1 MEQPAPESRKMPS
14 NTTITKARRR
24 IRKRRLG
31 RAQKRVRML
40 AGTPKFPIDPTKV
53 APQAPATGPAE

>member
-1 MEQPAPESRKMPS
+1 MPS

-31 RAQKRVRML
+31 RASKRERML
-40 AGTPKFPIDPTKV
+40 AGTPKFPLDPTKAV
-53 APQAPATGPAE
+53 AAPAE

>member
-1 MEQPAPESRKMPS
+1 MPS

-31 RAQKRVRML
+31 RAQKRERML
-40 AGTPKFPIDPTKV
+40 AGTPKFPLDPTL
-53 APQAPATGPAE
+53 ASTPAPASKPTPAAKPAE

>member
-1 MEQPAPESRKMPS
+1 MPS

-24 IRKRRLG
+24 IRKRSLG
-31 RAQKRVRML
+31 RGAKRERML

-53 APQAPATGPAE
+53 VVETTPAE

>member
-40 AGTPKFPIDPTKV
+40 AGTPKFPIIPPGTE
-53 APQAPATGPAE
+53 TSPAE

>member
-1 MEQPAPESRKMPS
+1 MPS

-31 RAQKRVRML
+31 RAQKRERML
-40 AGTPKFPIDPTKV
+40 AGTPKFPIDPNE
-53 APQAPATGPAE
+53 ATGTDPETASARQ

>member
-1 MEQPAPESRKMPS
+1 MPS

-31 RAQKRVRML
+31 RAQKRERML
-40 AGTPKFPIDPTKV
+40 VGTPKFPIDPTKDE
-53 APQAPATGPAE
+53 AATGAAE

>member
-1 MEQPAPESRKMPS
+1 MPS

-40 AGTPKFPIDPTKV
+40 AGTPKFPLDPNTTPTE
-53 APQAPATGPAE
+53 AQQ

>member
-1 MEQPAPESRKMPS
+1 MPS

-31 RAQKRVRML
+31 RENKRERTK
-40 AGTPKFPIDPTKV
+40 AATPKFPINPET
-53 APQAPATGPAE
+53 QSE

>member
-1 MEQPAPESRKMPS
+1 MPS

-31 RAQKRVRML
+31 RGNKRERML
-40 AGTPKFPIDPTKV
+40 AGTPKFPIDPNQAV
-53 APQAPATGPAE
+53 ATTPAE

>member
-1 MEQPAPESRKMPS
+1 MPS

-31 RAQKRVRML
+31 RDKKRERML
-40 AGTPKFPIDPTKV
+40 EGTPKFPVHPEK
-53 APQAPATGPAE
+53 AG

>member
-1 MEQPAPESRKMPS
+1 MPS

-31 RAQKRVRML
+31 RPQKRERML
-40 AGTPKFPIDPTKV
+40 AGTPKFPIDPTKSEQGS
-53 APQAPATGPAE
+53 AKDLESR

>member
-1 MEQPAPESRKMPS
+1 MPS

-31 RAQKRVRML
+31 RDKKRERAL
-40 AGTPKFPIDPTKV
+40 AGTPKFPINPE
-53 APQAPATGPAE
+53 QAG

>member
-1 MEQPAPESRKMPS
+1 MPS

-31 RAQKRVRML
+31 RANKRERML
-40 AGTPKFPIDPTKV
+40 VGTPKFPIDPNQAV
-53 APQAPATGPAE
+53 AVEPGAAE

>member
-1 MEQPAPESRKMPS
+1 MPS

-40 AGTPKFPIDPTKV
+40 AGTPKFPIIPPETT
-53 APQAPATGPAE
+53 APAE

>member
-1 MEQPAPESRKMPS
+1 MPS

-31 RAQKRVRML
+31 RDNKRERTL
-40 AGTPKFPIDPTKV
+40 EATPKFPIHPEKS
-53 APQAPATGPAE
+53 Q

>member
-1 MEQPAPESRKMPS
+1 MPS

-31 RAQKRVRML
+31 RAQKRERML
-40 AGTPKFPIDPTKV
+40 AGTPKFPIDPNKAASTEQNK
-53 APQAPATGPAE
+53 AAATE

>member
-1 MEQPAPESRKMPS
+1 MPS

-31 RAQKRVRML
+31 RDSKRERML
-40 AGTPKFPIDPTKV
+40 AGTPKFPIDPTKS
-53 APQAPATGPAE
+53 TETTPAE

>member
-1 MEQPAPESRKMPS
+1 MPS

-31 RAQKRVRML
+31 RDQKRERAL
-40 AGTPKFPIDPTKV
+40 ASTPKFPLDPNQGETV
-53 APQAPATGPAE
+53 EGPIGAHLPIG

>member
-1 MEQPAPESRKMPS
+1 MPS

-40 AGTPKFPIDPTKV
+40 AGTPKFPIDPNN
-53 APQAPATGPAE
+53 ATATPPAE

>member
-1 MEQPAPESRKMPS
+1 MPS

-31 RAQKRVRML
+31 RAQKRERAL

-53 APQAPATGPAE
+53 EQQAPQ

>member
-1 MEQPAPESRKMPS
+1 MPS

-31 RAQKRVRML
+31 RDQKRERAL
-40 AGTPKFPIDPTKV
+40 AATPKFPLDPTAAPELGGPIGAHLKV
-53 APQAPATGPAE
+53 

>member
-1 MEQPAPESRKMPS
+1 MPS

-31 RAQKRVRML
+31 RAQKRERML
-40 AGTPKFPIDPTKV
+40 AGTPKFPIDPN
-53 APQAPATGPAE
+53 ATADNKDTEKARAAN

>member
-1 MEQPAPESRKMPS
+1 MPS

-31 RAQKRVRML
+31 RDQKRERML
-40 AGTPKFPIDPTKV
+40 AGTPKFPLDPS
-53 APQAPATGPAE
+53 QAPELTAPIGAHLRPTTPET